1 MNQELYD
8 QFLVIVPEKQHII
21 KDCPEITRYI
31 HKFIVSKPCETLVEE
46 IEKIT
51 AKKTILGILT
61 RGSLAQYL
69 YSCGLEIPIFQLE
82 YDLTN
87 ILDLLA
93 ACGKRGY
100 KRIGMVE
107 IGYNTSSEEADPKL
121 KSEMALGDFYCIY
134 HKLFNNRNIKDT
146 ILELKEK
153 KVDCIIGDVEPISI
167 AAECGIPNMVFK
179 IDNNCYRNTIVKA
192 LFATT
197 SSIMEKFAAVT

>member
-1 MNQELYD
+1 MNYIINISLYSKKESAYEPGT
-8 QFLVIVPEKQHII
+8 LRSISSHRSRKKQHII

-93 ACGKRGY
+93 ACGNEVISELAWWKSAIIPAVKRLTQ
-100 KRIGMVE
+100 
-107 IGYNTSSEEADPKL
+107 N
-121 KSEMALGDFYCIY
+121 
-134 HKLFNNRNIKDT
+134 
-146 ILELKEK
+146 
-153 KVDCIIGDVEPISI
+153 
-167 AAECGIPNMVFK
+167 
-179 IDNNCYRNTIVKA
+179 
-192 LFATT
+192 
-197 SSIMEKFAAVT
+197 